1 MNIKKLILVTLLL
14 SFIYCELTKK
24 QKFVLEINNFHTDIE
39 GKKTDLYQL
48 KNEKIEVYITNYGAR
63 IVSLLSPDREG
74 IMGDV
79 VLGFKSIADY
89 QKAKTPYH
97 GCLIG
102 RYGNRIAKGKK
113 TDLYQLKN
121 KKIEV
126 YITNYGA
133 RIVSLL
139 SP

>member
-1 MNIKKLILVTLLL
+1 M
-14 SFIYCELTKK
+14 
-24 QKFVLEINNFHTDIE
+24 LEINNFQTDIE

-48 KNEKIEVYITNYGAR
+48 KNEIIEVYITNYGAR

-102 RYGNRIAKGKK
+102 
-113 TDLYQLKN
+113 
-121 KKIEV
+121 
-126 YITNYGA
+126 
-133 RIVSLL
+133 
-139 SP
+139 